1 MFSCTDTDDLF
12 DVNSELLP
20 VAALWEDVGLA
31 LKLKPH
37 VLSTIKKDHTD
48 AKACLRNVLMEWL
61 KKGYNTTRF
70 GVPSWKLLVAA
81 VAHPAGGN
89 NRALAEQIAKKYN
102 GKCRT
107 CFIAVGTSKCR
118 HVQYLTPP

>member
-1 MFSCTDTDDLF
+1 M
-12 DVNSELLP
+12 NSELLP
-20 VAALWEDVGLA
+20 VAAVWEDVGLA

-37 VLSTIKKDHTD
+37 VLSTIKKDHMD

-89 NRALAEQIAKKYN
+89 NRALAEQIAKKYC
-102 GKCRT
+102 GKCRI
-107 CFIAVGTSKCR
+107 CFIAVDTS
-118 HVQYLTPP
+118 PP

>member
-1 MFSCTDTDDLF
+1 M
-12 DVNSELLP
+12 
-20 VAALWEDVGLA
+20 AAVWEDVGLA

-37 VLSTIKKDHTD
+37 VLNTIKNDHRD
-48 AKACLRNVLMEWL
+48 AKACLRNVLAEWL

-70 GVPSWKLLVAA
+70 GVPSWKLLVEA

-89 NRALAEQIAKKYN
+89 DRALAEQIAKKYC

-107 CFIAVGTSKCR
+107 CFIKVDTSTCTCR
-118 HVQYLTPP
+118 HVLLTLVFPTLFHTVPLPPSL